1 MSSDAPKATT
11 GSRLLAGIIA
21 AALCAALITGLVT
34 GDLSHGRYTSL
45 NRSADPLFFWTYIGL
60 FAVAAAC
67 ATLFA
72 LGYVKPP
79 SQADYIAH
87 VRRQTTT
94 NFAFLALLG
103 ASGSAYFWISKW
115 LENSQNPVSE
125 MAGWL
130 ALGLLGLAAW
140 PPVLPPGETR
150 TLLRALGTA
159 AIVVAATMIYR
170 LVR

>member
-1 MSSDAPKATT
+1 M
-11 GSRLLAGIIA
+11 
-21 AALCAALITGLVT
+21 
-34 GDLSHGRYTSL
+34 
-45 NRSADPLFFWTYIGL
+45 F
-60 FAVAAAC
+60 
-67 ATLFA
+67 
-72 LGYVKPP
+72 
-79 SQADYIAH
+79 
-87 VRRQTTT
+87 
-94 NFAFLALLG
+94 G